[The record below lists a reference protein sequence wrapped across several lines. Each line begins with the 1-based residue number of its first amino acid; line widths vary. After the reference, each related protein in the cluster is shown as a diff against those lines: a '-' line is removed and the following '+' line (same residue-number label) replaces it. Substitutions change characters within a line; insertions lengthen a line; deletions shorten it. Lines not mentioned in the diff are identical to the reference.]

1 MDASMIVKILIA
13 IVVVFILFKL
23 WESFSKGKFVIPNPY
38 KKAEGFMNSA
48 EGYEYDMEDD
58 DIYYPETDMED
69 DDIVNLDGSD
79 MYDGETDD
87 IVNLE
92 GSDMYDGEDDDIY
105 VQEGDDMQDAE
116 DEVYDDTADNET
128 SGTNVPKVMQPLMPI
143 LTPASQ
149 LLPKPSPDTADFDMW
164 APKNLQAQNFLT
176 ATQWIGVNTQ
186 GSSLKNANY
195 DLRADPIIPKADVG
209 PWYMSSVDPNI
220 YQKPLF
226 G

>member
-1 MDASMIVKILIA
+1 MDTHMIVKILIA
-13 IVVVFILFKL
+13 LVVVFLLFKL
-23 WESFSKGKFVIPNPY
+23 WESMSKGKLTIPNPY

-48 EGYEYDMEDD
+48 EGGEYDMEDD

-69 DDIVNLDGSD
+69 DDIVNLEGDD
-79 MYDGETDD
+79 M
-87 IVNLE
+87 V
-92 GSDMYDGEDDDIY
+92 DGEDDDIY
-105 VQEGDDMQDAE
+105 VQEGDDIQDAE
-116 DEVYDDTADNET
+116 DEVYDDMDAET
-128 SGTNVPKVMQPLMPI
+128 SGTDVPKVMQPQMPI

-149 LLPKPSPDTADFDMW
+149 LLPKPSPDAADFDMW

-195 DLRADPIIPKADVG
+195 DLRADPIIPKQDIG
-209 PWYMSSVDPNI
+209 PFYASSIDPNI
-220 YQKPLF
+220 YSKPLF